1 MLCFSGFGTTFSL
14 GAPVQIGE
22 RGRKIHEGKKKRKTQ
37 NFAPFNP
44 KC

>member
-22 RGRKIHEGKKKRKTQ
+22 RGRKIHEGKKKKENTE
-37 NFAPFNP
+37 FCTF
-44 KC
+44 